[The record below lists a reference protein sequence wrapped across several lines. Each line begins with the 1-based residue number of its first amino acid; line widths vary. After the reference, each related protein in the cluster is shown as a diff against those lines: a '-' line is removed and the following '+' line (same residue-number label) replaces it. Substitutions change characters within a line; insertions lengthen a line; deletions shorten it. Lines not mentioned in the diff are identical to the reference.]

1 MDSLN
6 REEGKDNTKFIAQ
19 LIDSMLSLINGLVD
33 DISNVHDVKKDISV
47 IETKL
52 AFLIAQITQ
61 LDQLCKT
68 LVEEETFKEEVGRIR
83 GKITRLEEG
92 IKKLTDSITLIKETQ
107 ITNKKDIYIE
117 QGKMIIIGAI
127 LLTAAMQIILALLK
141 KIAPFLSATL

>member
-1 MDSLN
+1 MEDFTKGEN
-6 REEGKDNTKFIAQ
+6 KDNTKFITQ

-52 AFLIAQITQ
+52 AFLIAQISQ
-61 LDQLCKT
+61 LEQLCKT

-83 GKITRLEEG
+83 GKIGKIEEG
-92 IKKLTDSITLIKETQ
+92 LKKLTDSITLIKEAQ

-141 KIAPFLSATL
+141 KIAPFLQNIL